1 MARRSK
7 IPLKKEKKEED
18 LVLTK
23 FQPSHPKDRHSRD
36 ELRLTKMHLL
46 IQEIEWLEDLRYH

>member
-7 IPLKKEKKEED
+7 IPLIKEKEEED

-23 FQPSHPKDRHSRD
+23 FQPSHPKDRDSRD
-36 ELRLTKMHLL
+36 ELRLTKIHLL
-46 IQEIEWLEDLRYH
+46 I